1 MTTNDDAKLP
11 DLGDRVTALE
21 TGFADLS
28 KRLETLA
35 ASVAA
40 IPASAG
46 LTTDDLNNAT
56 HPLADDIANLRAAV
70 SDMSAQLTAAPPET
84 VAALNADDQLRNA
97 WIDNV
102 LHKFFSGEI
111 PAPVDDTG
119 RTG

>member
-1 MTTNDDAKLP
+1 MTDTAQLP

-35 ASVAA
+35 SSIAA
-40 IPASAG
+40 IPPSAG
-46 LTTDDLNNAT
+46 LTADDLNNAT
-56 HPLADDIANLRAAV
+56 HPLADDIASLRSAV
-70 SDMSAQLTAAPPET
+70 SALQAQLTAAPADV
-84 VAALNADDQLRNA
+84 VATLNADDQLRNA

-111 PAPVDDTG
+111 PAAPDDAG